1 MQTPVRLIGTCPQV
15 PELYLMVRPQQP
27 EASSRPEILEGAL
40 AGLRITVT
48 LSLDDHFRSTSKTK
62 PQEHR

>member
-1 MQTPVRLIGTCPQV
+1 MQTAVRPIGTCPQV

-27 EASSRPEILEGAL
+27 EAGTRPEILELAT

-48 LSLDDHFRSTSKTK
+48 VSLDD
-62 PQEHR
+62 

>member
-1 MQTPVRLIGTCPQV
+1 MSSRLLGSFAMQTAVRPIGTCPQV

-27 EASSRPEILEGAL
+27 EAGTRPEILELAT

-48 LSLDDHFRSTSKTK
+48 VSLDD
-62 PQEHR
+62 